1 MIHLKKS
8 LIVVLV
14 TFLFG
19 CAEPHEEQEV
29 VVNDDIPVHESDVW
43 KFLTVSWA
51 HPIYTESGKDLP
63 IGEIDGY
70 YLLFSDI
77 KALNAIDFVVGNFT
91 EAIVSI
97 PAGHWRVEVYT
108 RDINGYISDA
118 SNSIDMDD
126 SLFNNYGAY
135 VIHCDEPEVLT
146 ACLSPYASEETFLS
160 YFNCSLL

>member
-1 MIHLKKS
+1 MCIKKS

-19 CAEPHEEQEV
+19 CSDSYEEQEV
-29 VVNDDIPVHESDVW
+29 VVNDDIPVHEIDVW

-51 HPIYTESGKDLP
+51 HPTYTESGKDLP
-63 IGEIDGY
+63 VEEIDGY

-77 KALNAIDFVVGNFT
+77 KTLDTIDFVVGNFT
-91 EAIVSI
+91 EAILSI
-97 PAGHWRVEVYT
+97 PAGDWRVEAYT
-108 RDINGYISDA
+108 LDINGYISDP
-118 SNSIDMDD
+118 STSIYIDD

-135 VIHCDEPEVLT
+135 AIHCDEPEVIT

>member
-1 MIHLKKS
+1 MCIKKS
-8 LIVVLV
+8 LIAVLV

-19 CAEPHEEQEV
+19 CAETHEEQEV
-29 VVNDDIPVHESDVW
+29 VVDVDIPVHESDVW

-63 IGEIDGY
+63 VEEIDGY
-70 YLLFSDI
+70 YLSFTDV
-77 KALNAIDFVVGNFT
+77 NASNTIDFVVGNFS
-91 EAIVSI
+91 EVIVSI
-97 PAGHWRVEVYT
+97 PAGDWRVEVYT
-108 RDINGYISDA
+108 RDINGYISDP
-118 SNSIDMDD
+118 SKSLYIDD

-135 VIHCDEPEVLT
+135 AIHCDEPEVIT